1 MKPNK
6 NILWIAFLAV
16 LTLGSLSCTKKMKR
30 TDSKLKK
37 IEEPFSSKKYFS
49 DKKYFRATGEG
60 RAMDL
65 TVAKRIAETNARQ
78 ALASQIQVKVRS
90 VGEQFLQNRALD
102 NKLETQSKFEDL
114 TRTVVD
120 QTLTGV
126 QTVDSESYQ
135 NKKGQYVHYVAMQMS
150 TSDVE
155 ENMVN
160 GISNDSKLKQDFE
173 LKKFREIYQQELD
186 KFSDGNR

>member
-1 MKPNK
+1 
-6 NILWIAFLAV
+6 
-16 LTLGSLSCTKKMKR
+16 
-30 TDSKLKK
+30 
-37 IEEPFSSKKYFS
+37 
-49 DKKYFRATGEG
+49 
-60 RAMDL
+60 MDL

-186 KFSDGNR
+186 NFSDGN